1 MAARAVLMVTRN
13 LPPLVG
19 GMESLLMRAL
29 TAIAQRVPVELIGP
43 QGIAERAPPGC
54 KVLAELPFGAG
65 RFLPA
70 AAALTYRFADPRR
83 HQLCLGG
90 SGLMAPAL
98 QAARWRG
105 LRTGVYLHGLD
116 LLYPSALYQ
125 RLFVSRLP
133 AIDRILVNSA
143 YTRREALAKGL
154 PEQAIRVVN
163 PAVEMPAAD
172 PGVELAAQRLRQEL
186 GGGPILLSVGRLV
199 ARKGVAEF
207 IEQALPELARRLP
220 GLRLLVVGGEPP
232 GGGGLQLRRLQ
243 QAIAAAQMPSV
254 VSLLGA
260 VSNERLAVLYASAD
274 LHVLPLVDIP
284 GDVEGF
290 GMVVLEAAARG
301 VPTVAFELGGVA
313 DALDSEAGGGRL
325 VRSGE
330 YSELVTAACQVLAAA
345 SSDSRA
351 QLIEKARHRSWSR
364 FGEELVAALELEY

>member
-1 MAARAVLMVTRN
+1 M
-13 LPPLVG
+13 
-19 GMESLLMRAL
+19 
-29 TAIAQRVPVELIGP
+29 
-43 QGIAERAPPGC
+43 
-54 KVLAELPFGAG
+54 LAELPFGAG

-70 AAALTYRFADPRR
+70 ASLLTLRHADPAR
-83 HQLCLGG
+83 HQLCFGG

-116 LLYPSALYQ
+116 LLYPALIYQ
-125 RLFVSRLP
+125 QGFVRPL
-133 AIDRILVNSA
+133 AKVDHILANSQ
-143 YTRREALAKGL
+143 YTRRQALAKGL
-154 PEQAIRVVN
+154 PESAIRVVN
-163 PAVEMPAAD
+163 PAVEMPVAD
-172 PGVELAAQRLRQEL
+172 PTVEAASRQLRQEL

-207 IEQALPELARRLP
+207 IERALPELVHRHP
-220 GLRLLVVGGEPP
+220 GLRFVVVGAEPP
-232 GGGGLQLRRLQ
+232 GGKGRQQRRIE
-243 QAIAAAQMPSV
+243 QAVATARMDSV

-260 VSNERLAVLYASAD
+260 VSNERLTALYACAD

-290 GMVVLEAAARG
+290 GMVVLESAARG

-325 VRSGE
+325 VQSGE
-330 YSELVTAACQVLAAA
+330 YPELAAAICQVLAAA

-364 FGEELVAALELEY
+364 FGEELVAALEL

>member
-29 TAIAQRVPVELIGP
+29 TAISQRVPVELIGP
-43 QGIAERAPPGC
+43 QGIAERAPPRC
-54 KVLAELPFGAG
+54 KVLAELPFAAG

-70 AAALTYRFADPRR
+70 ASLMTYRHADPAR
-83 HQLCLGG
+83 HQLCFGG

-105 LRTGVYLHGLD
+105 LPTGVYLHGLD
-116 LLYPSALYQ
+116 LLYPAALYQ
-125 RLFVSRLP
+125 GLFVSRLS
-133 AIDRILVNSA
+133 AVDRILVNSA
-143 YTRREALAKGL
+143 YTRRQALAKGL

-163 PAVEMPAAD
+163 PAVEMPLAD
-172 PGVELAAQRLRQEL
+172 PAVEAAALQLRREL

-207 IEQALPELARRLP
+207 IEQALPELVRQRP
-220 GLRLLVVGGEPP
+220 GLRFVVVGSEPP
-232 GGGGLQLRRLQ
+232 GGTGRQQRRIE
-243 QAIAAAQMPSV
+243 QAVAAARMEPV
-254 VSLLGA
+254 VTLLGA
-260 VSNERLAVLYASAD
+260 VSNERLAVLYAAAD
-274 LHVLPLVDIP
+274 LHVLPLVEVP

-313 DALDSEAGGGRL
+313 DALDSDAGGGRL
-325 VRSGE
+325 VRSGR
-330 YSELVTAACQVLAAA
+330 YPELVSAACRVMEAA
-345 SSDSRA
+345 SPSLRA
-351 QLIEKARHRSWSR
+351 HLIEKTRQRSWPR
-364 FGEELVAALELEY
+364 FGKELVAALGLEC